1 MVGLVA
7 FAAEKLL
14 VIRPVHFLTGF
25 LFLYGILGASWYA
38 NAQKYA
44 LRVTQGQLFSDSLRF
59 FREVAALVPN
69 AKPDTLVLYVC
80 DPNINYRWR
89 SMDAMAGFYLYDG
102 VRIGTYSNA
111 SYLPNRVS
119 YRFIPWLDAGADYGY
134 DQVIMIGCTPDHLY
148 VEETFPKS
156 LLPEGV
162 SDVPYNPFGRIL
174 PGFIPPERGRMLG
187 Y

>member
-1 MVGLVA
+1 MA
-7 FAAEKLL
+7 
-14 VIRPVHFLTGF
+14 
-25 LFLYGILGASWYA
+25 
-38 NAQKYA
+38 
-44 LRVTQGQLFSDSLRF
+44 QGQQFSDSVRF

-69 AKPDTLVLYVC
+69 AKPDTLVLYLC
-80 DPNINYRWR
+80 DPSINYRWR

-102 VRIGTYSNA
+102 VRVGTYTQA
-111 SYLPNRVS
+111 AYLPDKVS
-119 YRFIPWLDAGADYGY
+119 YSFLASLDAGADYGY
-134 DQVIMIGCTPDHLY
+134 DQVIVIGCTPDHLY

-162 SDVPYNPFGRIL
+162 SDVPYNPFARIL